1 MKITALK
8 LYKVK
13 PRWVFLKIETDE
25 GVSGWGEPIVESR
38 ADTTIACVKE
48 FANYLIGE
56 DPARIEHHFQYMY
69 RGPFYR
75 GGPVLM
81 SAISGIEQA
90 LWDIRGKALGV
101 PVYQLLGGAVR
112 DRIKA
117 YGWIGGD
124 EGWKGG
130 QVHERAVED
139 AQSRFDQGFRHVKML
154 ATGQAERIGSFKEV
168 DGAVERVA
176 AVREVVGPEVGI
188 GVDFHGRVHKSMAKA
203 LAKALEPLRPM
214 FYEEPVLPEH
224 LDFLPELAQHTTIPL
239 ATGERLYGR
248 WGLKELIAQ
257 GSIDLIQPDLSHC
270 GGIFE
275 GRKIAAMAEAYDIGI
290 APHCPLGPIT
300 LASSMQLDACTPNFV
315 IQEMSLTMQYNTGA
329 DLQDYIKNKDVFDV
343 TDGYL
348 SLPSLPGLGIDIDE
362 DAVIEADKEGFS
374 WQDRDWRHE
383 DGSVAEW

>member
-13 PRWVFLKIETDE
+13 PRWVFLKVETDE

-48 FANYLIGE
+48 MASYLVGR

-90 LWDIRGKALGV
+90 LWDIRGKVLGV
-101 PVYQLLGGAVR
+101 PVYDLLGGAVR
-112 DRIKA
+112 EKVKA
-117 YGWIGGD
+117 YGWIGAD
-124 EGWKGG
+124 QGWKGG
-130 QVHERAVED
+130 DVHLRAADD
-139 AQSRFDQGFRHVKML
+139 AKDRLEQGFTNVKML
-154 ATGQAERIGSFKEV
+154 ATGPVERIDSFKEIDAAV
-168 DGAVERVA
+168 TRVGAVRDI
-176 AVREVVGPEVGI
+176 VGPDVGI
-188 GVDFHGRVHKSMAKA
+188 GVDFHGRVHKSMAKT
-203 LAKALEPLRPM
+203 LVKALEPLRPM

-224 LDFLPELAQHTTIPL
+224 LDFLPELARHTSVPL

-248 WGLKELIAQ
+248 WGFKELIAQ

-290 APHCPLGPIT
+290 APHCPLGPLT

-315 IQEMSLTMQYNTGA
+315 IQEMSQTMQYNIGA

-343 TDGYL
+343 SGGYL
-348 SLPSLPGLGIDIDE
+348 QLPKLPGLGVDIDE
-362 DAVIEADKEGFS
+362 EAVIEADKEGFA

-383 DGSVAEW
+383 DGSIAEW

>member
-8 LYKVK
+8 LFKVK

-25 GVSGWGEPIVESR
+25 EVSGWGEPIVESR

-48 FANYLIGE
+48 LASYLVGE

-69 RGPFYR
+69 RGLFYR
-75 GGPVLM
+75 GGPVMM

-90 LWDIRGKALGV
+90 LWDIRGKVLGV
-101 PVYQLLGGAVR
+101 PVYQLMGGAVR

-124 EGWKGG
+124 QGWKGG
-130 QVHERAVED
+130 DVHLKAVDD
-139 AQSRFDQGFRHVKML
+139 AKDRLKQGFTNVKML
-154 ATGQAERIGSFKEV
+154 ATGQTERIGSYKEV
-168 DGAVERVA
+168 DAAVARVGAVRDI
-176 AVREVVGPEVGI
+176 VGPDVGI
-188 GVDFHGRVHKSMAKA
+188 GIDFHGRVHKSMAKA

-214 FYEEPVLPEH
+214 FYEEPLLPEH
-224 LDFLPELAQHTTIPL
+224 LDFLPELAQHTTVPL
-239 ATGERLYGR
+239 ATGERLYNR
-248 WGLKELIAQ
+248 WDFKALISQ
-257 GSIDLIQPDLSHC
+257 GTVDLIQPDLSHC

-290 APHCPLGPIT
+290 APHCPLGPLC

-315 IQEMSLTMQYNTGA
+315 IQEMSLQIQYNTNG
-329 DLQDYIKNKDVFDV
+329 DLYDYIKNKDVFDV

-348 SLPSLPGLGIDIDE
+348 SLPTLPGLGVDIDE
-362 DAVIEADKEGFS
+362 DAVIEADKEGFT

-383 DGSVAEW
+383 DGSIAEW